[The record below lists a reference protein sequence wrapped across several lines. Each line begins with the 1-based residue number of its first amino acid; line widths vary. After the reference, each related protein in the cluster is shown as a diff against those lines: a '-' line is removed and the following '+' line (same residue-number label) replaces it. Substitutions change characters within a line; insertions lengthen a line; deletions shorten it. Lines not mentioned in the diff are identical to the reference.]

1 MSADK
6 SHDSQLYNNSSEDFI
21 PVACHFNENTLITKN
36 GELLQTIQIN
46 GINSEK
52 ISNNLFNL
60 RAMVRKAISESVDS
74 GKYAF
79 WIHTIRRKDDLDDTA
94 NYNGFFIG

>member
-60 RAMVRKAISESVDS
+60 RAMVRKSISESVDS

-79 WIHTIRRKDDLDDTA
+79 WT
-94 NYNGFFIG
+94 